1 MPDTNLGASGSTF
14 LRPTT
19 HPGSVFP
26 DVQFR
31 VQRVKLTLIATL
43 ELATNSDI
51 CRARDC
57 VEKALAELRG
67 YAGDRMSVSYEKL

>member
-1 MPDTNLGASGSTF
+1 MPDTSLGASVTAF
-14 LRPTT
+14 PRPVM

-31 VQRVKLTLIATL
+31 VQRVKVTLVATL
-43 ELATNSDI
+43 ELSGNGDTV
-51 CRARDC
+51 RARDC
-57 VEKALAELRG
+57 VEKAVAELRC